1 MYINKIDALNV
12 PFTFQTA
19 HATAEEKALLDSG
32 ATENFLDEET
42 WRRMGVGRRLLD
54 KPLKVINVDRTEN
67 RKGTITHYCR
77 LRILYNGESDL
88 QDFYIASLGRDRM
101 ILGYPFFRRFEPK
114 VLWKQGTL
122 QDGSIIIQSAVFKHL
137 DKVIEHYQL
146 RAKKA
151 RKFTCLGQGRR
162 PWLNKWPK
170 TIEGKARRKKTR
182 FRKNFNV
189 LRKSSRKK

>member
-42 WRRMGVGRRLLD
+42 WRRMGVGRRVLD
-54 KPLKVINVDRTEN
+54 KPLKVINVDGTEN

-77 LRILYNGESDL
+77 LRIIYNGESDL
-88 QDFYIASLGRDRM
+88 QDFYIASLGRDQM

-114 VLWKQGTL
+114 VSWKRGTL
-122 QDGSIIIQSAVFKHL
+122 QDGSITIQSAVFKHL
-137 DKVIEHYQL
+137 DKIIEHYQL
-146 RAKKA
+146 QA
-151 RKFTCLGQGRR
+151 RKAVGELEEGEEIYMSWAR
-162 PWLNKWPK
+162 K
-170 TIEGKARRKKTR
+170 TTMAQQMAKYFRQTNDQEENPIPER
-182 FRKNFNV
+182 FQ
-189 LRKSSRKK
+189 